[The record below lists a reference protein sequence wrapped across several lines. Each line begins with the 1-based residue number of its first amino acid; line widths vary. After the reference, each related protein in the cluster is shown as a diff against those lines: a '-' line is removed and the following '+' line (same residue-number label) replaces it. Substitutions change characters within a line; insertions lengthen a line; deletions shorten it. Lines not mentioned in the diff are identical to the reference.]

1 MSLDKNIFVSYLM
14 PQTPSSNFLFAF
26 NLIKHGV
33 QANKK
38 KYIYIVLC
46 VGGGIEDEEFFF
58 QGKTCLGCHGK
69 LRQDYD
75 YDLRAHFILLLRAHS
90 RLQAPDVKII
100 GVKLYPLVYVG
111 LKELNQ
117 LRYPLDNDLSRGL
130 SH

>member
-1 MSLDKNIFVSYLM
+1 M
-14 PQTPSSNFLFAF
+14 PQTPSSNFLFTF
-26 NLIKHGV
+26 NLNTVFKRTR
-33 QANKK
+33 
-38 KYIYIVLC
+38 KYIYILYCVLGAGSR
-46 VGGGIEDEEFFF
+46 VESFFF
-58 QGKTCLGCHGK
+58 SQDKTCLGCHGK

-75 YDLRAHFILLLRAHS
+75 YDLRAHLIFLLRAHS

-117 LRYPLDNDLSRGL
+117 LRYPPDNDLSRGL

>member
-14 PQTPSSNFLFAF
+14 PQTPSSNFLFTF
-26 NLIKHGV
+26 NLNTVFKRTRK
-33 QANKK
+33 N
-38 KYIYIVLC
+38 IYLLYCVLGAGSR
-46 VGGGIEDEEFFF
+46 VESFFF
-58 QGKTCLGCHGK
+58 QDKTCLGCRGK

-75 YDLRAHFILLLRAHS
+75 YDLRAHFILLLRVNS
-90 RLQAPDVKII
+90 RLQAPDVKVID
-100 GVKLYPLVYVG
+100 GKLYPLVYTG